1 MAFDDASIKETANFG
16 ANDQDAVSEG
26 VELNGCTRVGIYVEV
41 ISGDQTLFAEP
52 KRDHDHEGVMASDRA
67 MDEILA
73 RKAFS
78 IERAQ
83 DFEFFSYGSSAAE
96 IREFWDRY
104 NDYDPEPK
112 ENDQLAFED
121 KVYAR
126 AEQVR
131 KELGDDAEIS
141 VHVRVRMA
149 RLRPH

>member
-1 MAFDDASIKETANFG
+1 MVHALDEIHRLLRSDGTLVDIRPYAEPSI
-16 ANDQDAVSEG
+16 
-26 VELNGCTRVGIYVEV
+26 VEV

-52 KRDHDHEGVMASDRA
+52 KRELDHEGVVASDRA

-78 IERAQ
+78 VERAQ
-83 DFEFFSYGSSAAE
+83 EFEFFSYGPSAAE

-104 NDYDPEPK
+104 NDFDPEPK

-131 KELGDDAEIS
+131 KELGEDAEIAI
-141 VHVRVRMA
+141 HERVRMA
-149 RLRPH
+149 RLKPDGR

>member
-1 MAFDDASIKETANFG
+1 MVHALNEIHRLLRSDGMLVDIRPYAEPSI
-16 ANDQDAVSEG
+16 
-26 VELNGCTRVGIYVEV
+26 VEV

-52 KRDHDHEGVMASDRA
+52 KREHDHEGVVASDRA

-78 IERAQ
+78 VERSQ
-83 DFEFFSYGSSAAE
+83 EFEFFSYGSSAAE

-104 NDYDPEPK
+104 NDFDPEPK

-131 KELGDDAEIS
+131 KELGEDAEIS
-141 VHVRVRMA
+141 VHERVRMA
-149 RLRPH
+149 RLRPQAG

>member
-1 MAFDDASIKETANFG
+1 MEPEGMVHALDEIHRLLRSDGTLVDIRPYAEPSI
-16 ANDQDAVSEG
+16 
-26 VELNGCTRVGIYVEV
+26 LEV

-52 KRDHDHEGVMASDRA
+52 KREHDHEGVVASDRA

-78 IERAQ
+78 VERAQ
-83 DFEFFSYGSSAAE
+83 EFEFFSYGSSAAE

-104 NDYDPEPK
+104 NDFDPEPK

-131 KELGDDAEIS
+131 KEFGEDAEIS
-141 VHVRVRMA
+141 VHERVRMA
-149 RLRPH
+149 RLRPQAG

>member
-1 MAFDDASIKETANFG
+1 MVHALEEIHRLLRPNGTLIDIRPFAEPSI
-16 ANDQDAVSEG
+16 
-26 VELNGCTRVGIYVEV
+26 VEV
-41 ISGDQTLFAEP
+41 ISVDRTLFAEP
-52 KRDHDHEGVMASDRA
+52 KREHHHEGVLASDRA
-67 MDEILA
+67 MEEILE

-78 IERAQ
+78 VERAQ
-83 DFEFFSYGSSAAE
+83 EFEFFSYGSSAPE

-131 KELGDDAEIS
+131 KKSSEDAEIAI
-141 VHVRVRMA
+141 HERVRMA
-149 RLRPH
+149 KLKPDGR

>member
-1 MAFDDASIKETANFG
+1 MVHALDEIHRLLRSDGTLVDIRPYAEPSI
-16 ANDQDAVSEG
+16 
-26 VELNGCTRVGIYVEV
+26 VEV

-52 KRDHDHEGVMASDRA
+52 KREHDHEGVVASDRA
-67 MDEILA
+67 MDEVLA

-78 IERAQ
+78 VERAQ
-83 DFEFFSYGSSAAE
+83 EFEFFSYGSSAAE

-131 KELGDDAEIS
+131 KEVGEDAEIAI
-141 VHVRVRMA
+141 HERVRMA
-149 RLRPH
+149 RLKPQGG

>member
-1 MAFDDASIKETANFG
+1 MVHALDEIHRLLRSDGTLVDIRPYAEPSI
-16 ANDQDAVSEG
+16 
-26 VELNGCTRVGIYVEV
+26 VEV

-52 KRDHDHEGVMASDRA
+52 KREHDHEGVVASDRA

-78 IERAQ
+78 VERAQ
-83 DFEFFSYGSSAAE
+83 EFEFFSYGSSAAE

-104 NDYDPEPK
+104 NDFDPEPK

-131 KELGDDAEIS
+131 KEFGEDAEIS
-141 VHVRVRMA
+141 VHERVRMA
-149 RLRPH
+149 RLRPQAG

>member
-1 MAFDDASIKETANFG
+1 MVHALDEIHRLLRSDGTLVDIRPYVEPSI
-16 ANDQDAVSEG
+16 
-26 VELNGCTRVGIYVEV
+26 VEV

-52 KRDHDHEGVMASDRA
+52 KREHDHEGVVASDRA

-78 IERAQ
+78 VERAQ
-83 DFEFFSYGSSAAE
+83 EFEFFSYGSSAAE

-104 NDYDPEPK
+104 NDFDPEPK

-131 KELGDDAEIS
+131 KESGEDAEIS
-141 VHVRVRMA
+141 VHERVRMA
-149 RLRPH
+149 RLRPQAG

>member
-1 MAFDDASIKETANFG
+1 MVHALDEIHRLLRSDGTLVDIRPYAEPSI
-16 ANDQDAVSEG
+16 
-26 VELNGCTRVGIYVEV
+26 VEV

-52 KRDHDHEGVMASDRA
+52 KREHDHEGVLASDRA
-67 MDEILA
+67 MDEVLE

-78 IERAQ
+78 VERAQ
-83 DFEFFSYGSSAAE
+83 EFQFFSYGSSAAE
-96 IREFWDRY
+96 IREFWERY

-131 KELGDDAEIS
+131 NELGDDAEIS
-141 VHVRVRMA
+141 VHERVRMA
-149 RLRPH
+149 RLRPQVG